1 MFLFCD
7 FIKSII
13 CHCHVFSI
21 LMLFFSTN
29 ETEYKD
35 SVEDKPTINGE
46 YLFVV
51 DSI

>member
-1 MFLFCD
+1 MSLSC
-7 FIKSII
+7 
-13 CHCHVFSI
+13 VFYTDVI
-21 LMLFFSTN
+21 FSTN